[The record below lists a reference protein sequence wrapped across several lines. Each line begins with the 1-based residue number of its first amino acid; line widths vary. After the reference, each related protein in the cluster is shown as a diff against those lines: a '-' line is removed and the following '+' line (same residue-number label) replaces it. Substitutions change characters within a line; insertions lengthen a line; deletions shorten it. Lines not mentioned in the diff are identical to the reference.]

1 MGCSSL
7 TSVTI
12 GDGVTSIYSYAFYA
26 CTSLT
31 SISLP
36 DNVTGISNNAFMG
49 CSSLT
54 SVTIGDGVT
63 SIANYAFCGCTSLT
77 SINFLPTTAPSLGN
91 NVFGN
96 LPDSARYN
104 TLAGATGYTDPFG
117 GVSNVDT
124 DGDGVVDVS
133 DAFPNDANETVDT
146 DGDGV
151 GDNSDDLPN
160 DATETVD
167 TDGDG
172 VGDNSD
178 AFPTDATETVD
189 TDGDEVGDN
198 SDAFPNDADETIDT
212 DGDGV
217 GDNSDAFPN
226 DADETIDTD
235 GDGVGDNSDAFPND
249 PNEWADENGNGI
261 GDNADFE
268 FGGFLMQSF
277 SVGNYPRWVTAGDG
291 DGSGNGIFVAADR
304 DDDKLT
310 TYVYTGEGWSQLE
323 DRKNVGDKPVH
334 IISAD
339 FDGDNDLDVV
349 TFDRNDNK
357 ISSLLRDGSGNF
369 SQRSTTGVGNKPQG
383 GTIADLDGNGYLD
396 LAVANYKGNSV
407 SILFG
412 NGAGGFSFS
421 QTLSIGNRPMDVT
434 AADIDND
441 SDMDLIMVDYKKVI
455 YIIENNGGTFSEFDS
470 ISMSGNPG
478 GPAAVGDFDDDG
490 NIDFAV
496 TDRSNDSVGVYLGNG
511 DGTFSKGDGTFSEAS
526 DIDVG
531 ESPRD
536 ILAVDLDEDGVLDL
550 AVANQ
555 DDNSLTTLL
564 GDGTGDFPTS
574 VTFSLEGGPV
584 GLSSYDYDGDG
595 DMDLFA
601 ALPDV
606 DEVAVLEN
614 VTGDK
619 DDDGNFY
626 SYNSGVVAD
635 GYIEGAR
642 VFLDRNGN
650 EEWDEGEPYA
660 FTDDEGRYVLVSPE
674 SDASVVTEGGIDV
687 STGTAFDAKLVGP
700 RGAKVLSPLTSMVES
715 MVRSGDVSDYETA
728 NKLVSESLGVVG
740 EVIDF
745 MNFDSIERVNDTSR
759 TAAER
764 TQASG
769 IAQAAV
775 QLGSVMNVSTSLG
788 IDSSDVVK
796 NLGIKIS
803 SDPGQAAQ
811 FDLREKLSTSSE
823 IEEIIDGSDDPQLK
837 DRAEKLAA
845 TNDQIRRQSGTG
857 GMAAEQG
864 KLFSTVGIG
873 ARPGPAPRPGP
884 FSVKKEQGQNVFNVS
899 LKRAPTD
906 DVQIDISIDNPDS
919 LVLNE
924 DFLEFD
930 ATNWSQPQTVTIS
943 VEKDAEVVNFSPRE
957 IIFSI
962 SEDFTDDDKFL
973 EMDSESFPFAI
984 RPSGLQGDIRAER
997 LLAENFGDPVSYN
1010 GKECK
1015 IYGSLETLGQYADT
1029 DDVIGVYVGDELR
1042 GKISTVAFSEIGSF
1056 EGAIAVK
1063 ADGEVATFKVF
1074 DASMGEI
1081 LEVPDYS
1088 VSLESGAEIGSSTD
1102 PVSLTAGYSLADV
1115 IYDPRGPRGS
1125 TTRPKITSVT
1135 YVEGELRFKLKT
1147 QNNFNYRIESSEDMI
1162 NWTEELMVVG
1172 NGSKMPIRVNAEGVG
1187 RKFIRARKETASGNP
1202 DGTPPEEG

>member
-1 MGCSSL
+1 
-7 TSVTI
+7 
-12 GDGVTSIYSYAFYA
+12 
-26 CTSLT
+26 
-31 SISLP
+31 
-36 DNVTGISNNAFMG
+36 
-49 CSSLT
+49 
-54 SVTIGDGVT
+54 
-63 SIANYAFCGCTSLT
+63 
-77 SINFLPTTAPSLGN
+77 
-91 NVFGN
+91 
-96 LPDSARYN
+96 
-104 TLAGATGYTDPFG
+104 
-117 GVSNVDT
+117 
-124 DGDGVVDVS
+124 
-133 DAFPNDANETVDT
+133 
-146 DGDGV
+146 
-151 GDNSDDLPN
+151 
-160 DATETVD
+160 
-167 TDGDG
+167 
-172 VGDNSD
+172 
-178 AFPTDATETVD
+178 
-189 TDGDEVGDN
+189 
-198 SDAFPNDADETIDT
+198 
-212 DGDGV
+212 
-217 GDNSDAFPN
+217 
-226 DADETIDTD
+226 
-235 GDGVGDNSDAFPND
+235 
-249 PNEWADENGNGI
+249 
-261 GDNADFE
+261 
-268 FGGFLMQSF
+268 
-277 SVGNYPRWVTAGDG
+277 
-291 DGSGNGIFVAADR
+291 
-304 DDDKLT
+304 
-310 TYVYTGEGWSQLE
+310 
-323 DRKNVGDKPVH
+323 
-334 IISAD
+334 
-339 FDGDNDLDVV
+339 
-349 TFDRNDNK
+349 
-357 ISSLLRDGSGNF
+357 
-369 SQRSTTGVGNKPQG
+369 
-383 GTIADLDGNGYLD
+383 
-396 LAVANYKGNSV
+396 
-407 SILFG
+407 
-412 NGAGGFSFS
+412 
-421 QTLSIGNRPMDVT
+421 
-434 AADIDND
+434 
-441 SDMDLIMVDYKKVI
+441 
-455 YIIENNGGTFSEFDS
+455 
-470 ISMSGNPG
+470 
-478 GPAAVGDFDDDG
+478 
-490 NIDFAV
+490 
-496 TDRSNDSVGVYLGNG
+496 
-511 DGTFSKGDGTFSEAS
+511 
-526 DIDVG
+526 
-531 ESPRD
+531 
-536 ILAVDLDEDGVLDL
+536 
-550 AVANQ
+550 
-555 DDNSLTTLL
+555 
-564 GDGTGDFPTS
+564 
-574 VTFSLEGGPV
+574 
-584 GLSSYDYDGDG
+584 
-595 DMDLFA
+595 
-601 ALPDV
+601 
-606 DEVAVLEN
+606 
-614 VTGDK
+614 
-619 DDDGNFY
+619 
-626 SYNSGVVAD
+626 
-635 GYIEGAR
+635 
-642 VFLDRNGN
+642 
-650 EEWDEGEPYA
+650 
-660 FTDDEGRYVLVSPE
+660 
-674 SDASVVTEGGIDV
+674 
-687 STGTAFDAKLVGP
+687 
-700 RGAKVLSPLTSMVES
+700 
-715 MVRSGDVSDYETA
+715 
-728 NKLVSESLGVVG
+728 
-740 EVIDF
+740 
-745 MNFDSIERVNDTSR
+745 
-759 TAAER
+759 
-764 TQASG
+764 
-769 IAQAAV
+769 
-775 QLGSVMNVSTSLG
+775 MNVSTSLG